1 VRICLVTASALPK
14 PDVESPELAR
24 ALRTLGVDAQLAA
37 WDDVTFE
44 WAACDLVVIR
54 SPWDYFWRLD
64 EFLRWDLSWVT
75 ALGTE
80 VVAKPAV
87 SIGAIGALRGASNA
101 VETAQQIRVLARSG
115 DLLVQPFISSVL
127 ESGEASLVFFGDTFS
142 HAIRKIPARGE
153 YRVQDHHGGWV
164 VSYEP
169 TAADI
174 DVARAALRAAPAE
187 CAYARVDLVQTD
199 NGPVVMELEL
209 VEPALFLE
217 EATGAVDRF
226 ARHLAAL

>member
-1 VRICLVTASALPK
+1 
-14 PDVESPELAR
+14 
-24 ALRTLGVDAQLAA
+24 
-37 WDDVTFE
+37 
-44 WAACDLVVIR
+44 
-54 SPWDYFWRLD
+54 
-64 EFLRWDLSWVT
+64 
-75 ALGTE
+75 
-80 VVAKPAV
+80 
-87 SIGAIGALRGASNA
+87 
-101 VETAQQIRVLARSG
+101 
-115 DLLVQPFISSVL
+115 
-127 ESGEASLVFFGDTFS
+127 
-142 HAIRKIPARGE
+142 
-153 YRVQDHHGGWV
+153 V

-174 DVARAALRAAPAE
+174 DVARALRAAPAE